1 MTVHF
6 DEKKL
11 GATPLVAPETPDKDS
26 FYAAHA
32 KRFVDLFL
40 VLLAAPIVV
49 PVVAV
54 LAALVSL
61 DGSAPLY
68 RQRRVGRG
76 GKAFSILKLR
86 TMVPNAEVRLEAYLA
101 AHPEAR
107 AEWDATQKLKHDPRI
122 TRIGSIL
129 RKTSMDE
136 LPQLWNILKGDM
148 SIVGPRPMLQCQR
161 RMYPGTAYFR
171 MRPGLTGYWQ
181 ISDRNDA
188 EFVRRAH
195 YDTRYYSER
204 SLFVDIAVILR
215 TVAVVLRGTGY

>member
-11 GATPLVAPETPDKDS
+11 GATPLVAQEAATKES

-32 KRFVDLFL
+32 KR
-40 VLLAAPIVV
+40 LLDIALIILAVPIIL
-49 PVVAV
+49 PLVAV
-54 LAALVSL
+54 LAIAVAM
-61 DGSAPLY
+61 DGGKPFY
-68 RQRRVGRG
+68 KQRRVGRG
-76 GKAFSILKLR
+76 GKAFHIFKLR
-86 TMVPNAEVRLEAYLA
+86 TIVPNAEDHLETHLA
-101 AHPEAR
+101 SNAQAR

-129 RKTSMDE
+129 RKTSLDE
-136 LPQLWNILKGDM
+136 LPQLWNVLKGEM
-148 SIVGPRPMLQCQR
+148 SIVGPRPMLECQR

-181 ISDRNDA
+181 ISDRNDG

-204 SLFVDIAVILR
+204 SLLVDMIVILR
-215 TVAVVLRGTGY
+215 TVVVVLRGTGY